1 MPAYGKSV
9 TGLRQETIHESR
21 VTEEEVFMTD
31 ILFSSWGGVVTD
43 NRGKPEVDRQT
54 PPGLNLPLEFDKEK
68 KIKAFVGWD
77 GIAIRDPDTNIID
90 LIRAYLEAVQE
101 ESCGKCTPCR
111 VGTRIMSTIM
121 KRIADG
127 NGKTEDLQQLKSLGE
142 MILKSSKCNLGQTG
156 PKPVLDALGH
166 FNNQFSEVIQSK
178 KPVPRQEYKVKVTAP
193 CVSACPSHLPICD
206 YVELIKEGRFL
217 ESLEAIR
224 GATCLAGVL
233 GRVCVRPCE
242 ENCRRANVDEP
253 ISIRWLKRFVADYEL
268 EKRKEPLIKRESPR
282 SEKVAIIGAGPAGL
296 SCAYYLGLKGYSV
309 TLFERLAEPGGM
321 AAVGIPDYR
330 LPRDI
335 LRYEA
340 GLVERLGVNI
350 RYNTQVGKD
359 ITLSQIFEQGYKAIF
374 VSVGAQTNTSM
385 GVEGEDKGYQGFI
398 PGVFYLLEVN
408 LGRDPY
414 PEGKKVVVVGG
425 GNVAIDCV
433 RSSFR
438 IGKQDVNLVYRR
450 TKKEMP
456 ADAVEIHDAEQEGV
470 KFHYLCNP
478 VRIIEKNGKVVGV
491 ECIRMELGEPDESG
505 RRRPVPIKGSE
516 FFIET
521 DILIPAIGQAIDL
534 SCLEEKD
541 GVKTTKR
548 STVAVQEGTFQT
560 SREGIFSAGDCVT
573 GPDVL
578 VRAAGHGKRA
588 ADKIDLFLRG
598 SEVKE
603 TEEERLEGL
612 VEKVKVYD
620 KKEKVGISGGQ
631 KRAVLEMLPPETRKW
646 VFDEVEEG
654 FPIPVAQKEAE
665 RCLRCVRVAL
675 FAV

>member
-1 MPAYGKSV
+1 
-9 TGLRQETIHESR
+9 
-21 VTEEEVFMTD
+21 MTD
-31 ILFSSWGGVVTD
+31 ILFSSWGGVVVD
-43 NRGKPEVDRQT
+43 NRTKPEAERQT
-54 PPGLNLPLEFDKEK
+54 PANFNLPLEFDQER

-77 GIAIRDPDTNIID
+77 GIAIRDPGVDIVD
-90 LIRAYLEAVQE
+90 LMRAYLNAVQK

-111 VGTRIMSTIM
+111 VGTRVMATVM
-121 KRIADG
+121 NRIADG
-127 NGKTEDLQQLKSLGE
+127 QGKKEDLDQLRFLGE
-142 MILKSSKCNLGQTG
+142 TILKSSKCNLGQTG
-156 PKPVLDALGH
+156 PKPVLNAIDH
-166 FNNQFSEVIQSK
+166 FKDKFEEAILSK
-178 KPVPRQEYKVKVTAP
+178 KKIPRQEYKIKITAP
-193 CVSACPSHLPICD
+193 CESACPSHLPIAT
-206 YVELIKEGRFL
+206 YVELIKEGRFT
-217 ESLEAIR
+217 ESLDAIR

-242 ENCRRANVDEP
+242 DHCRRGNVDEC
-253 ISIRWLKRFVADYEL
+253 ISIKWLKRFVADYEL
-268 EKRKEPLIKRESPR
+268 ERRREPEITKERARP
-282 SEKVAIIGAGPAGL
+282 EKVAVIGAGPAGL
-296 SCAYYLGLKGYSV
+296 SCAYYLSLKGYPV
-309 TLFERLAEPGGM
+309 TVFERLGEPGGM

-340 GLVERLGVNI
+340 GILERLGVEI

-359 ITLSQIFEQGYKAIF
+359 ITLSRMFEQGYRAIF
-374 VSVGAQTNTSM
+374 IGIGAHTNQPM
-385 GVEGEDKGYQGFI
+385 GVEGEDKGYRGFI
-398 PGVFYLLEVN
+398 PGVFYLLEIN

-433 RSSFR
+433 RTSFR

-456 ADAVEIHDAEQEGV
+456 ADHVEIHDAEEEGV
-470 KFHYLCNP
+470 NFHYLCNP
-478 VRIIEKNGKVVGV
+478 VRILAEEGKVVGV

-505 RRRPVPIKGSE
+505 RRRPIPVKGSE
-516 FFIET
+516 FVIET

-534 SCLEEKD
+534 SFLEEKD

-548 STVAVQEGTFQT
+548 STISIQEGTFQT
-560 SREGIFSAGDCVT
+560 SHEGIFSAGDCVT

-598 SEVKE
+598 KTLGESD
-603 TEEERLEGL
+603 EERLEAL
-612 VEKVKVYD
+612 VDKIKVYS
-620 KKEKVGISGGQ
+620 KEEKIGITGGQ
-631 KRAVLEMLPPETRKW
+631 KRALLKMVPPETRKW
-646 VFDEVEEG
+646 VFDETEEG
-654 FPIPVAQKEAE
+654 FSIPEAQREAE
-665 RCLRCVRVAL
+665 RCLRCVRVGL

>member
-1 MPAYGKSV
+1 
-9 TGLRQETIHESR
+9 
-21 VTEEEVFMTD
+21 MTD

-43 NRGKPEVDRQT
+43 NRGRPEAERKPPAALQ
-54 PPGLNLPLEFDKEK
+54 LPLEFDKER
-68 KIKAFVGWD
+68 KIKAFLGWD
-77 GIAIRDPDTNIID
+77 GIAIRDPDVD
-90 LIRAYLEAVQE
+90 LLDLTRAYLEAVQK

-111 VGTRIMSTIM
+111 VGTRIMVSILN
-121 KRIADG
+121 RICEG
-127 NGKTEDLQQLKSLGE
+127 QGRPEDLEQIRSLGE
-142 MILKSSKCNLGQTG
+142 TIQKSSKCNLGQTG
-156 PKPVLDALGH
+156 PRPVLDALTH
-166 FNNQFSEVIQSK
+166 FRERFEEAIASK
-178 KPVPRQEYKVKVTAP
+178 RRIPRGEYKVKVTAP
-193 CVSACPSHLPICD
+193 CMSACPSHLPIVN
-206 YVELIKEGRFL
+206 YIELIKEGRFL
-217 ESLEAIR
+217 ESLAAIR
-224 GATCLAGVL
+224 EATCLAGVL
-233 GRVCVRPCE
+233 GRVCIRPCE
-242 ENCRRANVDEP
+242 DNCRRGLVDEP
-253 ISIRWLKRFVADYEL
+253 VSIKWLKRFVADYEL
-268 EKRKEPLIKRESPR
+268 EKRKHPETKKEAAR

-296 SCAYYLGLKGYSV
+296 SCAYYLALKGYPV
-309 TLFERLAEPGGM
+309 TIFERLGEPGGM

-340 GLVERLGVNI
+340 SLVQELGVEI

-359 ITLSQIFEQGYKAIF
+359 ITLSQMFEQGYKAIF
-374 VSVGAQTNTSM
+374 IAVGAQTNTPM
-385 GVEGEDKGYQGFI
+385 GVEGEDKGYKGFI
-398 PGVFYLLEVN
+398 PGVFYLLEIN

-438 IGKQDVNLVYRR
+438 IGKPDVNLVYRR

-456 ADAVEIHDAEQEGV
+456 ADRVEIHDAEEEGV
-470 KFHYLCNP
+470 KFHFLCNP
-478 VRIIEKNGKVVGV
+478 VRILAEEDKVVGV

-516 FFIET
+516 FVIET

-534 SCLEEKD
+534 SFLEPQD

-548 STVAVQEGTFQT
+548 STISVEEGTFKT

-588 ADKIDLFLRG
+588 AEKIDLFLRG
-598 SEVKE
+598 LEVKVS
-603 TEEERLEGL
+603 EEERLEAL
-612 VEKVKVYD
+612 VEKIKVFN
-620 KKEKVGISGGQ
+620 KEEKVGIPGGT
-631 KRAVLEMLPPETRKW
+631 KRAMLKLLPPETRKW

-654 FPIPVAQKEAE
+654 FPLPVAQKEAE
-665 RCLRCVRVAL
+665 RCLRCVRIGL